1 MTVWLTCVL
10 VTGIVVCVVVIVFAF
25 FKRIGFEFSMKNDN
39 DDNKFEAMRERQG
52 QHNLLLA
59 NFIVPF
65 L

>member
-10 VTGIVVCVVVIVFAF
+10 VTGIVVCVIVIVFAF
-25 FKRIGFEFSMKNDN
+25 FKMMFSMKNDN
-39 DDNKFEAMRERQG
+39 DDGKLEAMRERQG
-52 QHNLLLA
+52 QQNNLLLA

>member
-10 VTGIVVCVVVIVFAF
+10 VTGIVVCVIVIVFAF
-25 FKRIGFEFSMKNDN
+25 FKMMFSMKNDN
-39 DDNKFEAMRERQG
+39 DDGKLEAMRERQG
-52 QHNLLLA
+52 QNNLLLA